1 MIECSSERIYYKKR
15 PKQPKRRFFGLLAA
29 FLIIVGLILYYRFA
43 VTESVYFVLS
53 SYVEQ
58 YSLESINQASKNSIQ
73 KNDDY
78 SEFITVEKNDLGEI
92 ILMKSHTQKINVL
105 KTEVALKT
113 QNLLQKKLDNGIGI
127 PFMAFSGIKFLS
139 GYGKKVN
146 FKSISI
152 SSVDTVFEGEFKS
165 VGINQTLHSL
175 YLNVMVKV
183 RVEMLGGGKVF
194 ENNSRIL
201 ISEAVLVGKVPEIY
215 LNGKLF

>member
-15 PKQPKRRFFGLLAA
+15 PKQPKRRFFRLLTA

-92 ILMKSHTQKINVL
+92 ILMKSHTQKINGL

-113 QNLLQKKLDNGIGI
+113 QNLLQKKLDNGIDI

-152 SSVDTVFEGEFKS
+152 SSVDTVFDGEFKS

>member
-1 MIECSSERIYYKKR
+1 MIECSSEKLYYKKR
-15 PKQPKRRFFGLLAA
+15 QKQPKRRFFRLITA

-43 VTESVYFVLS
+43 VTDSVYFVLS
-53 SYVEQ
+53 SKIEQ
-58 YSLESINQASKNSIQ
+58 YSLESINKASKNSIQ

-92 ILMKSHTQKINVL
+92 VLMKSHTQKINAL
-105 KTEVALKT
+105 KSEVALKT
-113 QNLLQKKLDNGIGI
+113 QNLLQKKLDDGIDL
-127 PFMAFSGIKFLS
+127 PFMAFSGLKFLS

-152 SSVDTVFEGEFKS
+152 SSVDTVFDGEFKS

-175 YLNVMVKV
+175 YLNVLVKV
-183 RVEMLGGGKVF
+183 RVEMIGGGKVL
-194 ENNSRIL
+194 ENNSQIL

>member
-1 MIECSSERIYYKKR
+1 MIECSSEKIYYKKR
-15 PKQPKRRFFGLLAA
+15 PKQPKRRFFRLLTA

-105 KTEVALKT
+105 KTEVSLKT
-113 QNLLQKKLDNGIGI
+113 QNLLQKKLDNGIDI

-152 SSVDTVFEGEFKS
+152 SSVDTVFDGEFKS